1 MLHKKKQ
8 NEILYLSFNKDKT
21 CLALGMKK
29 GYRIYDLTKKD
40 SLFFYERIFGK
51 AIGIIE
57 MLEKTN
63 ILGLVGDDSNEA
75 FDEPY
80 KLNIYDDK
88 ESKIIA
94 CISFKKKIKHIRLK
108 KEIILVILENFIYL
122 IDVKD
127 FKQFDT
133 IELGYNLQSKTI
145 FSFTLEQE
153 VNNLAYNYIE
163 QQNNKIKI
171 NFYENEKRINSLDL
185 KSDYK
190 NKNIIL
196 CMEFDSLGKIL
207 AILAQNHD
215 YLILYRVDDGIPI
228 CKCHINSRPVNY
240 SYISFEE
247 NNEFLC
253 ISLDIGEVYIFNIKS
268 INEQLNYF
276 NQEDN
281 ELIKEGIWSKF
292 YLPEKKTIC
301 AFSAYEIGKD
311 KITCIICIGARGNYY
326 LVKFD
331 NHKKEELALKINEK
345 YILRGEN

>member
-1 MLHKKKQ
+1 MLQKKKQ

-40 SLFFYERIFGK
+40 SLSFYERIFGK

-75 FDEPY
+75 FDEPK

-88 ESKIIA
+88 ESKIIV
-94 CISFKKKIKHIRLK
+94 CITFKKKIKHIRIK
-108 KEIILVILENFIYL
+108 KDLILVILENFIYL

-127 FKQFDT
+127 FKQFDS
-133 IELGYNLQSKTI
+133 IELGYDLQTKI
-145 FSFTLEQE
+145 VFSLTLEPE
-153 VNNLAYNYIE
+153 VNNLAYNYID
-163 QQNNKIKI
+163 QLNNKIKV

-185 KSDYK
+185 KTDYK

-196 CMEFDSLGKIL
+196 GIEFDTQGKIL
-207 AILAQNHD
+207 AVSAQNYD
-215 YLILYRVDDGIPI
+215 YLILFRVDDGIPI
-228 CKCHINSRPVNY
+228 CKCKLNSRPINY

-253 ISLDIGEVYIFNIKS
+253 ISLDIGEVYIFKIKS
-268 INEQLNYF
+268 INEHLNYF
-276 NQEDN
+276 NPEDK
-281 ELIKEGIWSKF
+281 EQIKEEIWSKF

-301 AFSAYEIGKD
+301 AFSGYEIGKD
-311 KITCIICIGARGNYY
+311 HIICIGARGNYY

-331 NHKKEELALKINEK
+331 TLLKEDLALKINEK
-345 YILRGEN
+345 YILRTEN